1 MFARFVIK
9 LHHVIGD
16 PFDND
21 SKINVH
27 VYTTTILHSVLYNVI
42 LICVLVT
49 GETVA
54 SLAWVLKQ

>member
-27 VYTTTILHSVLYNVI
+27 VHVYTTTIPHSILYNVI
-42 LICVLVT
+42 LICVLVKL
-49 GETVA
+49 A